1 MPKYGAKG
9 YLAAKNFTNSVT
21 CKLNADAVAFFKSGG
36 QLKANAEV
44 FRDRRWPTTYKA
56 AKPNGEKILPRTVN
70 WVLKVG

>member
-1 MPKYGAKG
+1 MPKGGPKG

-21 CKLNADAVAFFKSGG
+21 CVLGKDAVAFFKAGG

-44 FRDRRWPTTYKA
+44 LRDRRWPTTYKA
-56 AKPNGEKILPRTVN
+56 SKPNGEVIAPRTVN